1 MIGWPSRQ
9 LRAVGSGLLGAL
21 ALLCVCLAG
30 REVFALDKAASA
42 AVPTTRISPV
52 APGGPTW
59 QSLSAANQAALSP
72 LQRDWPGI
80 DSSRKQKWLEVAGM
94 FPTMPPA
101 ERERV
106 QQRMAEWARLTPAER
121 GRARL
126 QFQETR
132 QFSSQ
137 DRQAQWDAYQALP
150 AQTKQELAQRAKPVV
165 PTKSAALAPTASSPS
180 KRNMVVGAGQSAAKS
195 VGPTVVQAKP
205 GATTTLLTKSPTP
218 PAHQQPGLPKIAA
231 TEGFVNPATM
241 LPQRGPQGAA
251 VRSAAAAASQ
261 ANP

>member
-1 MIGWPSRQ
+1 M
-9 LRAVGSGLLGAL
+9 GLAAPQVHAL
-21 ALLCVCLAG
+21 
-30 REVFALDKAASA
+30 ENAASA
-42 AVPTTRISPV
+42 PAVRVVPPALA
-52 APGGPTW
+52 APSGPTW
-59 QSLSAANQAALSP
+59 QSLSVADQAALSP

-80 DSSRKQKWLEVAGM
+80 DSARKRKWLEVAGM

-106 QQRMAEWARLTPAER
+106 KQRMAEWARLTPAER

-132 QFSSQ
+132 QFSAE
-137 DRQAQWDAYQALP
+137 DRQAHWDAYQALP
-150 AQTKQELAQRAKPVV
+150 TQTKQELAQRAKPVA
-165 PTKSAALAPTASSPS
+165 PPKSAALAPAASAAPAPS
-180 KRNMVVGAGQSAAKS
+180 KRNMVAGAGPAAAKS
-195 VGPTVVQAKP
+195 VGPTLVQAKP

-231 TEGFVNPATM
+231 TEGFVNPATL